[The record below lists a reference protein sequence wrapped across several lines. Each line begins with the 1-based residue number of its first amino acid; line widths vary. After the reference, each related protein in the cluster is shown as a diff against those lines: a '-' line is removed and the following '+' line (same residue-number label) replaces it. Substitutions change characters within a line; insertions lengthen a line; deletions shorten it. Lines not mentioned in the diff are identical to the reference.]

1 MTTPLFD
8 PAALQH
14 VVATTLAD
22 SPDVPV
28 GARGAFLT
36 VANNE
41 GVKAVIAVR
50 VADGWQVKAVVSH
63 GWASTQVDYGV
74 SVTGT
79 W

>member
-1 MTTPLFD
+1 MDHPFD

-14 VVATTLAD
+14 VVAKTLAD

-28 GARGAFLT
+28 GAQGAFLT
-36 VANNE
+36 VANTE
-41 GVKAVIAVR
+41 GIQAVIAIR
-50 VADGWQVKAVVSH
+50 VADQWQVKAVVSH
-63 GWASTQVDYGV
+63 GWASSTVDYGV